1 MATAV
6 DVAETEDR
14 EEVMVVVEEVMAGA
28 EEEGMVAHVDHQE
41 LLLTTSR
48 TLCIKSA
55 TPLRKALVLMDIS
68 R

>member
-14 EEVMVVVEEVMAGA
+14 EEVMAVVEEVMAGA
-28 EEEGMVAHVDHQE
+28 EEEGMVAHEVHQQV
-41 LLLTTSR
+41 LLTTSR
-48 TLCIKSA
+48 TSCIKLAMPS
-55 TPLRKALVLMDIS
+55 RKALVPTDTS